1 MGAGFHGGFGSSTTG
16 AQEFRTE
23 SLIKELEKSGVKL
36 TKENVVF
43 ATKDATGQTVWL
55 EKGNKSA
62 GLEHILNGDGKS
74 SGHAADFEK
83 AFGVSQKQLACYLNK
98 VISSGKVISNKLV
111 KRGNREGF
119 ERVYYYEGKHYVVTG
134 IGTNGFII
142 SAYPKK
148 IKGDK

>member
-1 MGAGFHGGFGSSTTG
+1 MF
-16 AQEFRTE
+16 
-23 SLIKELEKSGVKL
+23 I
-36 TKENVVF
+36 
-43 ATKDATGQTVWL
+43 TKDGTGQTVWL
-55 EKGNKSA
+55 ETGNQST
-62 GLEHILNGDGKS
+62 GMQHIIS
-74 SGHAADFEK
+74 RHAADFEK
-83 AFGVSQKQLACYLNK
+83 AFGVSKKQLACYLNK

>member
-1 MGAGFHGGFGSSTTG
+1 MGTGFHGGFGGTKG
-16 AQEFRTE
+16 AQEAQTQL
-23 SLIKELEKSGVKL
+23 LIKELESSGVKI
-36 TKENVVF
+36 TKDDVVF
-43 ATKDATGQTVWL
+43 ITKDATGQTVWL
-55 EKGNKSA
+55 ENGNKSA

-74 SGHAADFEK
+74 TGHASDFEK
-83 AFGVSQKQLACYLNK
+83 AFGVSKKDLPHYLNK
-98 VISSGKVISNKLV
+98 VITYGKIVSNKLV

-148 IKGDK
+148 IKGGN

>member
-1 MGAGFHGGFGSSTTG
+1 MGAGIHGGFGSGTKG
-16 AQEFRTE
+16 AQEAQTQL
-23 SLIKELEKSGVKL
+23 LIKELESSGVKI
-36 TKENVVF
+36 TKDDVVF
-43 ATKDATGQTVWL
+43 ITKDATGQTVWL
-55 EKGNKSA
+55 ENGNKSA

-74 SGHAADFEK
+74 TGHASDFEK
-83 AFGVSQKQLACYLNK
+83 AFGVSKKDLPHYLNK
-98 VISSGKVISNKLV
+98 VITYGKIASNKLV

-148 IKGDK
+148 IKGDN